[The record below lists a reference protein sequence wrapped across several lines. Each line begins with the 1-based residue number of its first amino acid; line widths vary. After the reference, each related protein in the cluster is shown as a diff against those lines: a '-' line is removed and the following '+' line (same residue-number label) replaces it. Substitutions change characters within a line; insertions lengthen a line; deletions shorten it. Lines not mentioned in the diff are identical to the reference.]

1 MYAWLVWLAHL
12 PRAVRRSLVIGVALA
27 VVVAV
32 LAGGAHV
39 VRRQAYAA
47 GARAV
52 RDSVLTA
59 AVIQQRR
66 VLAVLETRADSLAP
80 ALDTAPVVRRR
91 AERFLTRLDSLPRVH
106 VVSNGR
112 PVPLTGVDTIVL
124 DTTMY
129 LVPHPVAVVLRVQDS
144 LLYQVVP
151 QRMREVLDANQRLGT
166 YALAERTARLAADS
180 LITLQATQ
188 LLVKPVPRGVPWKRL
203 LLAGAAGY
211 ALARAVR

>member
-12 PRAVRRSLVIGVALA
+12 PRAVRRSLVIGAVLA

-32 LAGGAHV
+32 LAGGALV

-52 RDSVLTA
+52 RDSVLAA
-59 AVIQQRR
+59 AVVQQSR

-91 AERFLTRLDSLPRVH
+91 AERFLTRLDSLPRVR
-106 VVSNGR
+106 VVPNGR
-112 PVPLTGVDTIVL
+112 VQPVDTVVL
-124 DTTMY
+124 DTTAY

-151 QRMREVLDANQRLGT
+151 QRMRDVLDANQRLGT

-188 LLVKPVPRGVPWKRL
+188 LLVKPVPRGVPWKRF

-211 ALARAVR
+211 VLARAVR